1 MIDGTASRQ
10 IEQME
15 QGMDVNMTN
24 MREKFRQGIL
34 NKVDNEAI
42 KIMIGYRRQMS
53 LLKDSKDNA
62 LKTKA
67 K

>member
-1 MIDGTASRQ
+1 
-10 IEQME
+10 ME
-15 QGMDVNMTN
+15 QGMNVNMTN

-62 LKTKA
+62 LKT
-67 K
+67 

>member
-1 MIDGTASRQ
+1 MVIDSTASRQ

-15 QGMDVNMTN
+15 GGQNVNMTN

-42 KIMIGYRRQMS
+42 KIMIGYRR
-53 LLKDSKDNA
+53 
-62 LKTKA
+62 
-67 K
+67 